1 MGYRIRRVD
10 VADVPSLRRL
20 FEGSSGDACVRLATS
35 GEAVVA
41 VSMGGEVV
49 GVAGL
54 GPSFDGQPVE
64 AAAFVTPLWRGRG
77 VGGSMLEVVEAIA
90 DERRLP
96 LRPKA
101 TVLGEVAA

>member
-1 MGYRIRRVD
+1 
-10 VADVPSLRRL
+10 
-20 FEGSSGDACVRLATS
+20 
-35 GEAVVA
+35 
-41 VSMGGEVV
+41 
-49 GVAGL
+49 L

-77 VGGSMLEVVEAIA
+77 VGGAMLEVVEAIA

-101 TVLGEVAA
+101 TVLGDAA